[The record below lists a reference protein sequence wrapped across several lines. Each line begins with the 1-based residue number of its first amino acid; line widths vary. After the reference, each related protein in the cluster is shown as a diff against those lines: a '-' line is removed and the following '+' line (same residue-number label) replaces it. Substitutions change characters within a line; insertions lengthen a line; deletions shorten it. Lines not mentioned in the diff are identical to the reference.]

1 MQIKLKEQIPQDAI
15 LAKLKLW
22 EVLGVQAG
30 LKKRKEAQTD
40 LLIL

>member
-1 MQIKLKEQIPQDAI
+1 MQFS
-15 LAKLKLW
+15 KLKLC